1 MQKKKQFI
9 FNCAGSFLLMLASAS
24 YAADIP
30 AEANVNPTPDLTAP
44 PADAVATPAPEAA
57 SSPPTESTTQAP
69 ADAPADTATNPQPEQ
84 SMSAPAEP
92 PADASVGSASA
103 SVSPER

>member
-9 FNCAGSFLLMLASAS
+9 FSCAGSFLLMLASAS

-30 AEANVNPTPDLTAP
+30 AEANVNPTPDLTAAP

-57 SSPPTESTTQAP
+57 SSPPTESTTKAP
-69 ADAPADTATNPQPEQ
+69 ADAPADSSDQ
-84 SMSAPAEP
+84 SAA
-92 PADASVGSASA
+92 
-103 SVSPER
+103 